1 MSHMEFVRRVHRKER
16 MPSSLGDPWSNNQQQ
31 NEHHHNNN
39 KQPIYCCVTDECCFL
54 LLYIIIMYFIV
65 HFSRR
70 NILYNITINLLLLLP
85 FFHHRRCCYYYYYY
99 HHQTSDSRMNA
110 CSMHAWTDILALDL
124 PWAAQGHTK
133 VNVHVLSSPF
143 NSPWKGKPG
152 AELLVNIA
160 IPSVEVQRVTQTKV
174 RLVTMQRKAV
184 GIVNVHLIIV
194 IWWCFCCWSFC
205 RFWIRSIT

>member
-1 MSHMEFVRRVHRKER
+1 MNIITTIT
-16 MPSSLGDPWSNNQQQ
+16 NNQYIVVWLT
-31 NEHHHNNN
+31 NVVFYYY
-39 KQPIYCCVTDECCFL
+39 ILLLCI
-54 LLYIIIMYFIV
+54 LLYIF
-65 HFSRR
+65 FSRR

-85 FFHHRRCCYYYYYY
+85 FFHHRRCCYCYYYY

-110 CSMHAWTDILALDL
+110 CMHAWTDILAFDL

-133 VNVHVLSSPF
+133 VNVHVLSSPL